1 MKTLST
7 GDIAQWC
14 DVNLRTV
21 IRWIEKG
28 DLKGF
33 KLPGRGNNR
42 VLVED
47 FIAFLDRHGMP
58 VPEELQGFVNNC
70 VLIVDDEE
78 AITRAIR
85 RALRSAGFETI
96 IAHDGFQAGSLL
108 MQEKPALMT
117 LDLSMPGLDGFSVL
131 EFVRQQPNLSGLKI
145 LVVSALDQ
153 HNLDRALQLGADQV
167 LGKPF
172 TEQEL
177 LSAVTGLL
185 GTVTQ
190 T

>member
-1 MKTLST
+1 MK
-7 GDIAQWC
+7 
-14 DVNLRTV
+14 
-21 IRWIEKG
+21 
-28 DLKGF
+28 
-33 KLPGRGNNR
+33 
-42 VLVED
+42 
-47 FIAFLDRHGMP
+47 
-58 VPEELQGFVNNC
+58 QG
-70 VLIVDDEE
+70 
-78 AITRAIR
+78 
-85 RALRSAGFETI
+85 
-96 IAHDGFQAGSLL
+96 
-108 MQEKPALMT
+108 KPALMT

-185 GTVTQ
+185 GTVAQ